1 MVPGLGLTEVPGLRH
16 SGGVF
21 LVGHPRPTPLT
32 KMTMIENLERFQ
44 RAIALFDAANAEDP
58 NLDEGQ
64 PKELLYAQRMTE
76 MLDRFAPDAPE
87 VVQLAVRAQH
97 IKRWAV
103 PRSNYP
109 MTKEGYLAW
118 RTGLYKFHAET
129 AGELMRQAGYGDEMI
144 ERVKKVVSKRAL
156 KVNPDTQL
164 MEDIADLVFIEYYML
179 PFAATKPDYDEE
191 KWLDIIRK
199 TWKKMSEAARA
210 FALSGRIKLPEPLV
224 PLITKAVTAA

>member
-1 MVPGLGLTEVPGLRH
+1 M
-16 SGGVF
+16 F
-21 LVGHPRPTPLT
+21 
-32 KMTMIENLERFQ
+32 ENPERFE

-58 NLDEGQ
+58 NQDEGQ
-64 PKELLYAQRMTE
+64 PKELLYARRMTE
-76 MLDRFAPDAPE
+76 MLNRFAPDASE
-87 VVQLAVRAQH
+87 VAQLAVRAQH

-103 PRSNYP
+103 PRNTYP

-118 RTGLYKFHAET
+118 RSGLYKFHAET
-129 AGELMRQAGYGDEMI
+129 AGELMRLAGYEDDMVAH
-144 ERVKKVVSKRAL
+144 VKKAVSKRAL

-179 PFAATKPDYDEE
+179 PFAAGKPDYDEE

-210 FALSGRIKLPEPLV
+210 FALSGRVKLPEPLV
-224 PLITKAVTAA
+224 PLITKAIST